1 MYKLFSTHINKEFNF
16 LKKSKLLIA
25 VSGGVD
31 SMVLVDL
38 FKKLKYNITIAH
50 CNFKLRNEESDLD
63 EVFVRTYALE
73 NSIPFY
79 FKEFVTKL
87 PKQSLQ
93 MAARTLR
100 YNWFYDVLKK
110 EKLDYLL
117 TAHHLDDSLETFILN
132 LSRASGIEGLTGIK
146 ASNDIIARPLLIFS
160 KNQILNYAKNN
171 NIHWREDSTNIKD
184 DYQRNLIRNKVI
196 PHLKKIHPNFLEQSR
211 KTMKFLSQS
220 NNLINDYIK
229 IIKKNNFKENEDEI
243 VISKTFL
250 KENQNIVF
258 ELFKDYGFKYS
269 NQIIEL
275 CNANSGKLIESIN
288 YTLLSNR
295 SNLILKKNNIKTK
308 ELYKVGVNGLKSPIN
323 INVSK
328 GEFKTKNNNKS
339 IYLSD
344 EDIEFPLF
352 LRKWKKGDVIF
363 PTGMEGKKMISK
375 YYKDQKMSF
384 FDKQNQWLLCNN
396 NEVIWIVGHRADRR
410 YFKSE
415 NASIKI
421 EVL

>member
-16 LKKSKLLIA
+16 LNKSKLLIA

-229 IIKKNNFKENEDEI
+229 IIKKNNFMVNEDEI

-250 KENQNIVF
+250 KKNQNIVF

>member
-229 IIKKNNFKENEDEI
+229 IIKKNNFKENKDEI

>member
-184 DYQRNLIRNKVI
+184 NYQRNLIRNKVI

-229 IIKKNNFKENEDEI
+229 IIKKNNFIENEDEI

-295 SNLILKKNNIKTK
+295 FNLILKKNNIKTK

>member
-16 LKKSKLLIA
+16 LKRSKLLIA

-38 FKKLKYNITIAH
+38 FKKLKYDVAIAH

-79 FKEFVTKL
+79 FKEFVTKI

-100 YNWFYDVLKK
+100 YKWFYDVLKK

-132 LSRASGIEGLTGIK
+132 LSRASGIKGLTGIK
-146 ASNDIIARPLLIFS
+146 ASKDIIARPLLIFS

-220 NNLINDYIK
+220 NNLINDYVK
-229 IIKKNNFKENEDEI
+229 IIKKNNFIENEDEI
-243 VISKTFL
+243 VISKIFL
-250 KENQNIVF
+250 KENHNIVF
-258 ELFKDYGFKYS
+258 ELFKDYGFKNT

-275 CNANSGKLIESIN
+275 CNASSGKLIESIN
-288 YTLLSNR
+288 YILLSNR
-295 SNLILKKNNIKTK
+295 SNLILKKNNVKIK
-308 ELYKVGVNGLKSPIN
+308 ELYKVGVNGLRFPIN

-339 IYLSD
+339 IYLSE

-363 PTGMEGKKMISK
+363 PTGMVGKKMIAK

-396 NEVIWIVGHRADRR
+396 NDVIWIVGHRADRR
-410 YFKSE
+410 YFKSK

>member
-100 YNWFYDVLKK
+100 YNWFCDVLKK

-146 ASNDIIARPLLIFS
+146 NLNDIIARPLLIFS

-229 IIKKNNFKENEDEI
+229 IIKKNNFMVNEDEI

-295 SNLILKKNNIKTK
+295 SNLILKKNNI
-308 ELYKVGVNGLKSPIN
+308 N
-323 INVSK
+323 
-328 GEFKTKNNNKS
+328 
-339 IYLSD
+339 
-344 EDIEFPLF
+344 
-352 LRKWKKGDVIF
+352 
-363 PTGMEGKKMISK
+363 
-375 YYKDQKMSF
+375 
-384 FDKQNQWLLCNN
+384 
-396 NEVIWIVGHRADRR
+396 
-410 YFKSE
+410 
-415 NASIKI
+415 
-421 EVL
+421 

>member
-146 ASNDIIARPLLIFS
+146 ASNDIIVRPLLIFS

-184 DYQRNLIRNKVI
+184 NYQRNLIRNKVI

-220 NNLINDYIK
+220 NNLINDYVK
-229 IIKKNNFKENEDEI
+229 IIKKNNFIENEDEI
-243 VISKTFL
+243 VISKIFL
-250 KENQNIVF
+250 KENHNIVF
-258 ELFKDYGFKYS
+258 ELFKDYGFKNT

-275 CNANSGKLIESIN
+275 CNASSGKLIESIN
-288 YTLLSNR
+288 YILLSNR
-295 SNLILKKNNIKTK
+295 SNLILKKNNVKIK

>member
-1 MYKLFSTHINKEFNF
+1 MYKLFSKHINKEFNF

-31 SMVLVDL
+31 SMVLIDL
-38 FKKLKYNITIAH
+38 FKKLKYDVAIAH

-73 NSIPFY
+73 NTIPFY
-79 FKEFVTKL
+79 FKKFVTKL

-100 YNWFYDVLKK
+100 YKWFYEVLKK
-110 EKLDYLL
+110 EKLDYIL

-146 ASNDIIARPLLIFS
+146 ASKDIIARPLLIFS

-184 DYQRNLIRNKVI
+184 DYKRNLIRNKVI

-211 KTMKFLSQS
+211 KTMKFLTQS
-220 NNLINDYIK
+220 NNLINDYVK
-229 IIKKNNFKENEDEI
+229 IIKKNYFVETDDQI

-250 KENQNIVF
+250 IENQNIVF
-258 ELFKDYGFKYS
+258 ELFKNYGFKNS

-275 CNANSGKLIESIN
+275 CNASSGKLIKSIN
-288 YTLLSNR
+288 YILLSNR

-323 INVSK
+323 IKVSK
-328 GEFKTKNNNKS
+328 GKFKTKKNNKS
-339 IYLSD
+339 IYLSE

-363 PTGMEGKKMISK
+363 PTGMEGKKMIAK
-375 YYKDQKMSF
+375 YFKDQKMSF

-396 NEVIWIVGHRADRR
+396 NDVMWIVEQRADRR
-410 YFKSE
+410 YFKFE

>member
-100 YNWFYDVLKK
+100 YNWFCDVLKK

-146 ASNDIIARPLLIFS
+146 NLNDIIARPLLIFS

>member
-100 YNWFYDVLKK
+100 YNWFCDVLKK

-146 ASNDIIARPLLIFS
+146 NLNDIIARPLLIFS

-184 DYQRNLIRNKVI
+184 HYQRNLIRNKVI

-229 IIKKNNFKENEDEI
+229 IIKKNNFMVNEDEI

-250 KENQNIVF
+250 KKNQNIVF

>member
-1 MYKLFSTHINKEFNF
+1 MFKLFSKHINKEFNF

-31 SMVLVDL
+31 SMVLIDL
-38 FKKLKYNITIAH
+38 FKKLKYDVTIAH

-100 YNWFYDVLKK
+100 YKWFYEVLKK
-110 EKLDYLL
+110 EKLDYIL

-146 ASNDIIARPLLIFS
+146 ASKDKIARPLLIFS

-171 NIHWREDSTNIKD
+171 NIYWREDSTNNKD
-184 DYQRNLIRNKVI
+184 DYTRNLIRNKVI

-211 KTMKFLSQS
+211 KTMKFLLKS
-220 NNLINDYIK
+220 NNLINDYVK
-229 IIKKNNFKENEDEI
+229 IIKKNNFIKNEDEI
-243 VISKTFL
+243 QISKTFL
-250 KENQNIVF
+250 KENQNIIF
-258 ELFKDYGFKYS
+258 ELFKNYGFKNS

-275 CNANSGKLIESIN
+275 CNANSGKLIKSLDYI
-288 YTLLSNR
+288 LLSNR
-295 SNLILKKNNIKTK
+295 SNLILKKNNLNAK
-308 ELYKVGVNGLKSPIN
+308 ELYKVGIDGLKFPIN
-323 INVSK
+323 INISK
-328 GEFKTKNNNKS
+328 GKFKTKSNNKS
-339 IYLSD
+339 IYLLE

-352 LRKWKKGDVIF
+352 LRKWKRGDIIF
-363 PTGMEGKKMISK
+363 PTGMKGKKTVAK

-384 FDKQNQWLLCNN
+384 FDKHKQWLLCNN
-396 NEVIWIVGHRADRR
+396 NEVIWIIGRRADRR

>member
-146 ASNDIIARPLLIFS
+146 ASNDIIARPLLVFS

-229 IIKKNNFKENEDEI
+229 IIKKNNFKENKDEI

-344 EDIEFPLF
+344 KDIEFPLF

>member
-100 YNWFYDVLKK
+100 YNWFCDVLKK

-146 ASNDIIARPLLIFS
+146 NLNDIIARPLLIFS

-229 IIKKNNFKENEDEI
+229 IIKKNNFMVNEDEI

>member
-229 IIKKNNFKENEDEI
+229 IIKKNNFMVNEDEI

-250 KENQNIVF
+250 KKNQNIVF

>member
-229 IIKKNNFKENEDEI
+229 IIKKNNFMVNEDEI

-250 KENQNIVF
+250 KKNQNIVF

-328 GEFKTKNNNKS
+328 GEFKTKKNNKS

>member
-1 MYKLFSTHINKEFNF
+1 MYKLFSKHINKEFNF

-31 SMVLVDL
+31 SMVLIDL
-38 FKKLKYNITIAH
+38 FKKLKYDVAIAH

-73 NSIPFY
+73 NTIPFY
-79 FKEFVTKL
+79 FKKFVTKL

-100 YNWFYDVLKK
+100 YKWFYEVLKK
-110 EKLDYLL
+110 EKLDYIL

-146 ASNDIIARPLLIFS
+146 ASKDIIARPLLIFS

-184 DYQRNLIRNKVI
+184 DYKRNLIRNKVI

-211 KTMKFLSQS
+211 KTMKFLTQS
-220 NNLINDYIK
+220 NNLINDYVK
-229 IIKKNNFKENEDEI
+229 IIKKNYFVETDDQI

-250 KENQNIVF
+250 IENQNIVF
-258 ELFKDYGFKYS
+258 ELFKNYGFKNS

-275 CNANSGKLIESIN
+275 CNASSGKLIKSIN
-288 YTLLSNR
+288 YILLSNR

-323 INVSK
+323 IKVSK
-328 GEFKTKNNNKS
+328 GKFKTINNNKS

-363 PTGMEGKKMISK
+363 PTGMEGKKMIAK
-375 YYKDQKMSF
+375 YFKDQKMSF

-396 NEVIWIVGHRADRR
+396 NDVMWIVGQRADRR
-410 YFKSE
+410 YFKFE

>member
-16 LKKSKLLIA
+16 LNKSKLLIA

-146 ASNDIIARPLLIFS
+146 NLNDIIARPLLIFS

-229 IIKKNNFKENEDEI
+229 IIKKNNFMVNEDEI

>member
-16 LKKSKLLIA
+16 LNKSKLLIA

-229 IIKKNNFKENEDEI
+229 IIKKNNFTENEDEI

>member
-146 ASNDIIARPLLIFS
+146 ASNDLIARPLLIFS

-229 IIKKNNFKENEDEI
+229 IIKKNNFKENKDEI